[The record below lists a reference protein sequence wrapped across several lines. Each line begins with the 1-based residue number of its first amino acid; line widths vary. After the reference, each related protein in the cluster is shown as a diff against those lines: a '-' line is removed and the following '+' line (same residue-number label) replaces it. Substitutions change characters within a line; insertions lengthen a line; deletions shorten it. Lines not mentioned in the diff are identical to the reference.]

1 MMEST
6 VKVLDDEQFVAI
18 LQSLGMHRN
27 IAILIAYLANAGE
40 ATSRDIVAAVGL
52 CKSEVN
58 MRLQDLRNENWINA
72 RAVKTV
78 DKGRSPMAYSLTI
91 PVVDIIKRL
100 EDETLGESA
109 EALESVR
116 KLKGLVSS
124 WC

>member
-1 MMEST
+1 MKESK
-6 VKVLDDEQFVAI
+6 VKVLDDEQFAAI
-18 LQSLGMHRN
+18 LQSLGMDHN

-78 DKGRSPMAYSLTI
+78 DKGRSPMAYSLAMPI
-91 PVVDIIKRL
+91 VDIIKRL
-100 EDETLGESA
+100 EEEKLRECA
-109 EALESVR
+109 KAMENIQ
-116 KLKGLVSS
+116 KLKDLV
-124 WC
+124 

>member
-1 MMEST
+1 MKEST
-6 VKVLDDEQFVAI
+6 VKVLDNEQFVAI
-18 LQSLGMHRN
+18 LQSLGMDRN

-78 DKGRSPMAYSLTI
+78 DKGRSPMAYSLAMPI
-91 PVVDIIKRL
+91 VDIIKRL
-100 EDETLGESA
+100 EEEKLRECA
-109 EALESVR
+109 EAMENIQ
-116 KLKGLVSS
+116 KLKGLVRA
-124 WC
+124 

>member
-1 MMEST
+1 MKEST

-18 LQSLGMHRN
+18 LQSLGMDHN

-78 DKGRSPMAYSLTI
+78 DKGRSPMAYSLTMPI
-91 PVVDIIKRL
+91 VDIIKRL
-100 EDETLGESA
+100 EDEKLKERA
-109 EALESVR
+109 EAMENIQ
-116 KLKGLVSS
+116 KLKGMVRA
-124 WC
+124 

>member
-1 MMEST
+1 MKEST

-18 LQSLGMHRN
+18 LQSLGMHRS

-58 MRLQDLRNENWINA
+58 MRIQDLRNENWISA
-72 RAVKTV
+72 REVKKV
-78 DKGRSPMAYSLTI
+78 GKGRFPMAYSLTI

-100 EDETLGESA
+100 EDEKLGECA
-109 EALESVR
+109 EAMENIQ
-116 KLKGLVSS
+116 KLKGLMRA
-124 WC
+124 